1 MTMNLKTSLGH
12 KLGLSSKAIVAASLL
27 LTLALSAC
35 DADPP
40 DARSPVVRPVRVFTV
55 ALDDSISTQDFPGSV
70 TAAQQSEMAFE
81 VAGRIVDMLVLEG
94 DAVTK
99 GAVLARLD
107 PRNYQAAK
115 DRAVAQRNAA
125 NADFNRYTQAAKSN
139 AVTPQSVDVALRNL
153 EIAEADL
160 RTAQKALDDTELA
173 APFAGRIARKLVDDF
188 ANIQAKQPI
197 LILQD
202 ELRLEME
209 VNVAERDWVQIQPG
223 LSRLEIDAL
232 ARPRVEI
239 TALAN
244 RQFPATIKSYTTTA
258 DPTTRTFSAT
268 FAFEVP
274 ADFTIRP
281 GMTGKVIVSSA
292 EESFTDQVPLIP
304 ASAVI
309 ADADNNAYV
318 WIIDAQTDQAIRRII
333 RIGAMMG
340 DRVRVIEGLVV
351 GDRIAISGVHSLTQG
366 MKVSELISAVQ

>member
-81 VAGRIVDMLVLEG
+81 VPGRIVDMLVSEG
-94 DAVTK
+94 DAVVK

-107 PRNYQAAK
+107 PRDYQAAK

-125 NADFNRYTQAAKSN
+125 SADFNRYTQAAKSN

-173 APFAGRIARKLVDDF
+173 APFAGRVALRLVDDF
-188 ANIQAKQPI
+188 ANVQAKQAI

-202 ELRLEME
+202 ELSLEME

-232 ARPRVEI
+232 AHPRVEI
-239 TALAN
+239 AALAHQ
-244 RQFPATIKSYTTTA
+244 RFPASIKSYTTTA

-268 FAFEVP
+268 FSFEAP
-274 ADFTIRP
+274 ADLTIRP
-281 GMTGKVIVSSA
+281 GMTGKVIVTA
-292 EESFTDQVPLIP
+292 IEESFSDQYPLIP
-304 ASAVI
+304 AGAVI
-309 ADADNNAYV
+309 ADAENNAYV
-318 WIIDAQTDQAIRRII
+318 WIIDIQTNQVSRQIV
-333 RIGAMMG
+333 RIGELVG
-340 DRVRVIEGLVV
+340 DRIRVAEGLVV